1 MEKYI
6 ILDEHVGI
14 VTSKVFFRIV
24 KHTHKKITPSHI
36 TAIRIDD

>member
-14 VTSKVFFRIV
+14 ATSKVFFRIV
-24 KHTHKKITPSHI
+24 KHTHTKKSHQVI
-36 TAIRIDD
+36 LQQLE